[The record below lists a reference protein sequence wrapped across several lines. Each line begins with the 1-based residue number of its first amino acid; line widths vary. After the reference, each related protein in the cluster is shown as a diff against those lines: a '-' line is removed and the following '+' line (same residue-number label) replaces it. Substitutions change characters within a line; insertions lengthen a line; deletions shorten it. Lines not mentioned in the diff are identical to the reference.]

1 MLPLDYMSFHVQVVS
16 CEMIEAVGH
25 ENLPAYF
32 RAISTFLKPGGQA
45 VIQVC
50 CFPAACI
57 YTAPVSAISQSW
69 SLEMLF
75 GHYELPRERLG
86 LSLSMKA
93 ALSLNQMSLPVH
105 LIMT

>member
-1 MLPLDYMSFHVQVVS
+1 MSPVDHMCLHVQVVS

-50 CFPAACI
+50 CFPAACM
-57 YTAPVSAISQSW
+57 YTVPVSAISQSW
-69 SLEMLF
+69 PLEMLLDP
-75 GHYELPRERLG
+75 YEPLRERLI
-86 LSLSMKA
+86 LSLRMKA
-93 ALSLNQMSLPVH
+93 ALPLN
-105 LIMT
+105 